1 MLHPSRLVVLGG
13 KMPSLSMQVGRSCL
27 VALFPSMMHV
37 VSELRWV
44 VQCRAGPDA
53 ALLPSGGSVLSLG
66 SLYSF
71 QCWVVTL
78 YEVFI
83 SKLLLQRAKRW
94 KKKPCKQRTQ
104 ECSFKLN

>member
-1 MLHPSRLVVLGG
+1 ML
-13 KMPSLSMQVGRSCL
+13 SLSMQVGRRSCL
-27 VALFPSMMHV
+27 VALFPSMMHL

-44 VQCRAGPDA
+44 VQCWAGPDA

-94 KKKPCKQRTQ
+94 KKKALQAKNTRV
-104 ECSFKLN
+104 FL